1 MRKSIALLCAMLVVL
16 GLLAGCGAAEQ
27 VTAPSL
33 VEEAQKYTD
42 DADSMKTKMV
52 LNMAMSGESLQSIG
66 GSVEIGM
73 DMDMDSV
80 KEPMANHMTGKVNA
94 MGMDMDYEAYTVL
107 EDKELCVYSKML
119 GSWTVQKTPVD
130 EEALEN
136 LKKNSTSQI
145 FSKEENFTLQDETED
160 VNGTEAYIITGTIE
174 GDEIKDLMASF
185 SSAMPSMGMDLSN
198 ADYSG
203 VSVDVKYAIAKE
215 ERKPVYVDMTF
226 KGMESMMGESA
237 AGVTIDNFTIRMDY
251 LEFNTVDKIEIPQE
265 VIDNAKE
272 AEAPLTN

>member
-1 MRKSIALLCAMLVVL
+1 MRKSIALLCAMLMVL